1 MFVFTPKGDVINL
14 PMGSTV
20 IDFAY
25 AIHSAVGNRMIG
37 AKVDQKIV
45 PLDYKVK
52 TGEIIEI
59 LTTKEV
65 GRGPNRDWLSIV
77 RTSEARNKIRA
88 WFKKEQR
95 DENIVEGKAE
105 LEREFTP
112 QRHRDERRADA
123 SSCWK
128 DAGRRQ
134 QLRHAR

>member
-1 MFVFTPKGDVINL
+1 
-14 PMGSTV
+14 
-20 IDFAY
+20 
-25 AIHSAVGNRMIG
+25 MIG

-88 WFKKEQR
+88 WFKKEKR

-105 LEREFTP
+105 LEREFK
-112 QRHRDERRADA
+112 RNGIVMSDELMQFMLESAAAATAASRPMIFTRPSATA
-123 SSCWK
+123 AFSFGSSCR
-128 DAGRRQ
+128 A
-134 QLRHAR
+134 